1 MSLWPRSELTNLL
14 GVSHPII
21 QAPMSGSD
29 GSALA
34 AAVSNAG
41 GVGSLGC
48 GEMSLEKLRKTFN
61 ETRSSTAHPFI
72 INFFAH
78 DPPAFPSDD
87 AASMRKRLASY
98 YQELGLGQALTLSA
112 SSMRSFD
119 TATLETVLELKPAI
133 VSFHFGLPDAEAVNA
148 LKSKGSIILCS
159 ATTVTEARQLEA
171 GGVDAIIA
179 QGYDAGGHRGTFI
192 EPLEAGNVGTFALV
206 PQVVDAVSVPVIAA
220 GGIADGRG
228 IAAAFALGAS
238 GVQMGTAFLRC
249 PESAA
254 SPVHRDALKQA
265 GGDGTALTR
274 AFTGRP
280 ARAIVNRFVEEMAS
294 QDRDIAAFPLQ
305 DSLTMP
311 LHIKSVEQ
319 GSKDFAALF
328 SGQASSL
335 GRTLPA
341 AALVDTL
348 VAEARKIFGH

>member
-1 MSLWPRSELTNLL
+1 MWPRSDLTDLL
-14 GVSHPII
+14 GIDHPII

-29 GSALA
+29 SPALA

-48 GEMSLEKLRKTFN
+48 GEMSLEKLREAFG
-61 ETRSSTAHPFI
+61 ETRSSTTRPFM

-78 DPPAFPSDD
+78 DPPVYPSDD
-87 AASMRKRLASY
+87 AATMRKHLAAY
-98 YQELGLGQALTLSA
+98 YEELGLGQALTLSA
-112 SSMRSFD
+112 SPMRSFD
-119 TATLETVLELKPAI
+119 AATLQAVLELQPQI
-133 VSFHFGLPDAEAVNA
+133 VSFHFGLPTEEMLDA
-148 LKSKGSIILCS
+148 LKSTGSIILCS
-159 ATTVTEARQLEA
+159 ATTVSEARQLEA
-171 GGVDAIIA
+171 GGVHAIIA
-179 QGYDAGGHRGTFI
+179 QGCDAGGHRGTFSK
-192 EPLEAGNVGTFALV
+192 PLEAGNVGTFSLV

-238 GVQMGTAFLRC
+238 GVQMGTAFLLC

-254 SPVHRDALKQA
+254 SPIHREVLQQA
-265 GGDGTALTR
+265 RDDGTILTR

-280 ARAIVNRFVEEMAS
+280 ARAFVNRFTEEMAS
-294 QDRDIAAFPLQ
+294 QDREVAAFPLQ
-305 DSLTMP
+305 DSLTLP

-335 GRTLPA
+335 SRTLPA
-341 AALVDTL
+341 GELVDAL
-348 VAEARKIFGH
+348 VAEAQEILAR